1 MTFEIVNVLWMLT
14 FLLLVVFILKDLILN
29 LKIRKLLK
37 SKEEDKAVL
46 INCLSAKEDSAGNIM
61 ILLFILSNVLVI
73 ILLVLKF

>member
-37 SKEEDKAVL
+37 NKEEDKTVL
-46 INCLSAKEDSAGNIM
+46 INCLSAKEDSTGNIM
-61 ILLFILSNVLVI
+61 IILFILFNVLLI
-73 ILLVLKF
+73 ILLVL

>member
-37 SKEEDKAVL
+37 NKEEDKTVL
-46 INCLSAKEDSAGNIM
+46 INCLSAKGDSAGNIM
-61 ILLFILSNVLVI
+61 IILFILFNVLLI
-73 ILLVLKF
+73 ILLVL